1 MQWCKIKALNNKPFL
16 GGGGGESTD
25 MYVASKSK
33 NKKKYTN
40 KVFVFVTSY
49 HCFLLERLCDLPH
62 PHVTIHIFNNN
73 NNNSCNDNNNIQE
86 RGSGI
91 RIGTISKFRGQ
102 IRTGKRRCISNF
114 YDLNY
119 STTTGDDMSLID
131 LFYFFENMEYLSGWS
146 HYQSTEWD
154 PLRGSC
160 GTERSIFSLWC
171 YQKNKATFL

>member
-73 NNNSCNDNNNIQE
+73 NNNSCNDNNNIPV
-86 RGSGI
+86 SGQYPNSGV
-91 RIGTISKFRGQ
+91 RLELEKGGA
-102 IRTGKRRCISNF
+102 
-114 YDLNY
+114 
-119 STTTGDDMSLID
+119 SLTSMTWITP
-131 LFYFFENMEYLSGWS
+131 LHILLVMTWALLTCFIFFENMEYLSGWS

-154 PLRGSC
+154 LLRGSC